1 MNHSFDALIIGAG
14 QAGPSLAGRLTA
26 AGWTVGLVERKNFG
40 GTCVNTGCTP
50 TKAMIA
56 SAKAAHTLRQ
66 AANYGLGPVPEFTV
80 NLAQVKARKDSIVA
94 SSRAGLE
101 KWLQQMPNCTVFR
114 GTARFLSPTTMQVG
128 DEVLEAKHI
137 FLNVGGRPAS
147 PPLPGISEVPYL
159 TSTTLLALEEL
170 PTHLVIVGAGAV
182 GLEFAQMFRR
192 LGSEVTIV
200 ERSRRLL
207 PHDDEDVSA
216 AVADIL
222 AAEGITLRLGAECI
236 SLGQEEGQPVVH
248 VSCEDDPS
256 PSRGSHLLLAMGR
269 QPNTDDLAL
278 EKAGLQADAR
288 GYLPVD
294 EELRTAVPGIWALG
308 DCNGRGAFT
317 HTAYNDFE
325 IVAANLLDQGQ
336 RRLSDRLPAWAVY
349 LDPPY
354 AKVGLTEAEV
364 RAAGTPALMGKRPMT
379 KVGRA
384 VEKGETQG
392 FMKVLVHAET
402 DQILGASIVGTGGD
416 EAIHCI
422 ITAMYA
428 QQTAAFMR
436 RNVFIHPTVSELIP
450 TVFGELKPLDTTV
463 KPAADK

>member
-26 AGWTVGLVERKNFG
+26 AGWTVGFVERKNFG

-66 AANYGLGPVPEFTV
+66 ATNYGLPPAGDFTV
-80 NLAQVKARKDSIVA
+80 DLAQVVARKDAIVA
-94 SSRAGLE
+94 ASRASLE
-101 KWLQQMPNCTVFR
+101 KWLTQMPGCTVFR
-114 GTARFLSPTTMQVG
+114 GTARFLSPTTMQV
-128 DEVLEAKHI
+128 DDAVLEAKHI
-137 FLNVGGRPAS
+137 FLNVGGRPAI
-147 PPLPGISEVPYL
+147 PALPGIDQLPFL
-159 TSTTLLALEEL
+159 TSSTILALEEL
-170 PTHLVIVGAGAV
+170 PTHLIIVGAGAV
-182 GLEFAQMFRR
+182 GLEFAQLFRR
-192 LGSEVTIV
+192 LGSQVTIV
-200 ERSRRLL
+200 ERSPRLL
-207 PHDDEDVSA
+207 PHDDEDVAA

-222 AAEGITLRLGAECI
+222 TSEGITLRLGAECI
-236 SLGQEEGQPVVH
+236 SMALEDGQPVVH
-248 VSCEDDPS
+248 VSCEEDPS
-256 PSRGSHLLLAMGR
+256 SSRGSHLLLAMGR
-269 QPNTDDLAL
+269 QPNTDDLDLA
-278 EKAGLQADAR
+278 KAGLQADAR

-294 EELRTAVPGIWALG
+294 EELRTTVPGIWALG

-325 IVAANLLDQGQ
+325 IVAANLLNHEQ
-336 RRLSDRLPAWAVY
+336 RRVSDRLPVSAIYV
-349 LDPPY
+349 DPPF

-364 RAAGTPALMGKRPMT
+364 RAAGTPALIGKRPMT

-384 VEKGETQG
+384 VEKGETKG
-392 FMKVLVHAET
+392 FIKVLVHAET
-402 DQILGASIVGTGGD
+402 DQILGASIVGVGGD

-422 ITAMYA
+422 ITAKYA

-450 TVFGELKPLDTTV
+450 TVFGELKPLETAV
-463 KPAADK
+463 Q

>member
-1 MNHSFDALIIGAG
+1 M
-14 QAGPSLAGRLTA
+14 AGRLTA
-26 AGWTVGLVERKNFG
+26 AGWTVGFVERKNFG

-56 SAKAAHTLRQ
+56 SAKAAHTIRQ
-66 AANYGLGPVPEFTV
+66 AAHYGLGAAPEFTV
-80 NLAQVKARKDSIVA
+80 DLAQVKARKDDIVA
-94 SSRAGLE
+94 ASRASLE
-101 KWLQQMPNCTVFR
+101 KWLQQMPGCTVFR
-114 GTARFLSPTTMQVG
+114 GTARFLSATAMQVG
-128 DEVLEAKHI
+128 DDVLEAKHI

-159 TSTTLLALEEL
+159 TSSTILALEEL

-192 LGSEVTIV
+192 LGSQVTIV

-207 PHDDEDVSA
+207 PHDDEDVAA

-248 VSCEDDPS
+248 VSCEDDPA

-278 EKAGLQADAR
+278 EKAGLQADAH

-294 EELRTAVPGIWALG
+294 EELRTTVPGIWALG

-325 IVAANLLDQGQ
+325 IVAANLLDKGQ
-336 RRLSDRLPAWAVY
+336 RRVSDRLPAWAVY

-354 AKVGLTEAEV
+354 ARVGMTEAEV
-364 RAAGTPALMGKRPMT
+364 RAAATPALMGKRPMT

-450 TVFGELKPLDTTV
+450 TVFGELKPLEI
-463 KPAADK
+463 PAKSAAK